1 MASTKL
7 TSSISASAHSS
18 GSAGGTTTA
27 TGNVIFDYTTSETNT
42 GVRISGSFKTVLSR
56 SGTGNVK
63 LFSDELTIG
72 FKNPSGTIVFANKA
86 VDSGYSY
93 TPTTETL
100 TTNLVITLPKAHNK
114 QTWTFVVRD
123 KNQGTSYTTEL
134 EVEAN
139 QSSAS
144 PGGVTSRNS
153 VSLIGQ
159 GGDKYTG
166 DYSISVPALASY
178 TVTYNANGG
187 SSTPSTQTKWY
198 GEPLTPASAIS
209 RTGYTFYKW
218 KASDGTLYTAGASN
232 AYTANSGT
240 TMTAQWNANTYTV
253 VYNGNGNTG
262 GSTASSSH
270 TYDVQKALTANGFTK
285 TDYLFKGWATTQDGP
300 VVYSNGQSVAN
311 LTATHGGTVNLYA
324 VWEKAYVE
332 PNILNL
338 SVERVRPTTVNNDT
352 VYVLD
357 DEGKIGK
364 VFITANPG
372 KKKSV
377 PGDQNPQPIPTR
389 LQIYYKRSVSD
400 ASEQN
405 LLELITYD
413 TINTDG
419 ASSTQYIDATSTGK
433 TGFEIGTDEQCEIL
447 VIAQGIDD
455 NAVKCT
461 ALRSTVLMVAKYI
474 VDFNQN
480 PQYDSVGFF
489 GVAPDINDVV
499 YVKGDILI
507 EVDPNSGTDEL
518 YNAIHALGWD
528 NDVLIN

>member
-1 MASTKL
+1 MTKFELRNADRPRASYYESYQIHECL
-7 TSSISASAHSS
+7 
-18 GSAGGTTTA
+18 
-27 TGNVIFDYTTSETNT
+27 
-42 GVRISGSFKTVLSR
+42 
-56 SGTGNVK
+56 
-63 LFSDELTIG
+63 
-72 FKNPSGTIVFANKA
+72 GTIVCEYT
-86 VDSGYSY
+86 VTRGDDSITIDGTVYLGGACNEALSSVSASNVKFVVAPHSSQSSIQTYKTALIPLNSFHIPSTSSNWAYSSEKKSFSLTVPLVHSEY
-93 TPTTETL
+93 DADFYLEGTL
-100 TTNLVITLPKAHNK
+100 TATVCLSH
-114 QTWTFVVRD
+114 
-123 KNQGTSYTTEL
+123 TS
-134 EVEAN
+134 
-139 QSSAS
+139 
-144 PGGVTSRNS
+144 S
-153 VSLIGQ
+153 VSLKKWPVCGNL
-159 GGDKYTG
+159 G
-166 DYSISVPALASY
+166 SVSKRRSY

-187 SSTPSTQTKWY
+187 SSTPAADAKWHN
-198 GEPLTPASAIS
+198 ETLTLASEII
-209 RTGYTFYKW
+209 RTGYRLNGWLKNGGG
-218 KASDGTLYTAGASN
+218 SVLS
-232 AYTANSGT
+232 
-240 TMTAQWNANTYTV
+240 TYTDNEACV
-253 VYNGNGNTG
+253 MYANWSPNVYTIVYNGNGNTG
-262 GSTASSSH
+262 GSTAASSH

-300 VVYSNGQSVAN
+300 AAFADGQQVAN

-324 VWEKAYVE
+324 VWEKAYVD

>member
-1 MASTKL
+1 MAYTYAFRLKDVMSCKPSWGGEDDTTYGDIRCEFNTTDNTASITISGNLYARAKGDHNGSASFTRAKVVATVASDSSTYSSSELSVSVSPDAFESGWIDSTKRSFTITVPKKHSNTRVDVSL
-7 TSSISASAHSS
+7 TGTFSVHHNGADPNTINLANGTFS
-18 GSAGGTTTA
+18 GSK
-27 TGNVIFDYTTSETNT
+27 
-42 GVRISGSFKTVLSR
+42 SFGLSIR
-56 SGTGNVK
+56 
-63 LFSDELTIG
+63 
-72 FKNPSGTIVFANKA
+72 P
-86 VDSGYSY
+86 
-93 TPTTETL
+93 
-100 TTNLVITLPKAHNK
+100 
-114 QTWTFVVRD
+114 
-123 KNQGTSYTTEL
+123 
-134 EVEAN
+134 
-139 QSSAS
+139 
-144 PGGVTSRNS
+144 
-153 VSLIGQ
+153 
-159 GGDKYTG
+159 
-166 DYSISVPALASY
+166 SY
-178 TVTYNANGG
+178 TVSYAPNGG
-187 SSTPSTQTKWY
+187 SSTPAAQTKWHD
-198 GEPLTPASAIS
+198 EALTPAAAIS
-209 RTGYTFYKW
+209 RTGYSFYRW
-218 KASDGTLYTAGASN
+218 KATNGTLYVAGSSG